1 MFRKL
6 IATDDNP
13 ATLILR
19 LVLGVVFFAHGA
31 QKLLGWFGGPG
42 FSGTMGMFTGYLH
55 IPAPL
60 AFLAIAAEFFGGLGL
75 ILGFLT
81 RIAAFGI
88 SVNMLVAIATVHHS
102 YGFFMNWTGSQKG
115 EGFEYHLLVLA
126 ITAYL
131 IIRGAGASSVD
142 RAIAPASPLAQ
153 PRLARA

>member
-6 IATDDNP
+6 ITTDDNP
-13 ATLILR
+13 ATVILR

-81 RIAAFGI
+81 RVAAFGI
-88 SVNMLVAIATVHHS
+88 TVNMLVAIATVHHS

-131 IIRGAGASSVD
+131 MIRGAGALSVD
-142 RAIAPASPLAQ
+142 RAIA
-153 PRLARA
+153 RA